1 MFKLKHE
8 GRKWSRDCN
17 GCGGGVLAGALVVVV
32 EVDESGSDA
41 VFIMVMEVER
51 WLKKVMELLVWL
63 ESSVGSR
70 GLKSSGVERVLVVV
84 FSWWSNTSKQNSFTK
99 YRIYN
104 GIHVMGSLLISALCL
119 CTADTSTVLSPPP
132 ASLFKKTDIDDQTT
146 LHYWATQKSLNSSE
160 PKPALVLIHG
170 FGPEAKWQWRKQAV
184 FFAARGFSVYVP
196 NLVFFGGSATTSEDR
211 SEVFQAVSVG
221 KLLHNLG
228 VMRYSVVGTSYG
240 GMVAYHMG
248 AIANAHKIEE
258 LLLPAKAAQLRALLG
273 LAVYRRAYY
282 MPDFLLNDVIHK
294 LYTENRKEKMELLR
308 GLTLGRDNIVNLS
321 PLQQEVLIVWG
332 EHDQIFPLEKATE
345 LKELLGEKARLEV
358 IKNTAHVPQ
367 IENPGRFNNIVYNFL
382 CASSSSS

>member
-1 MFKLKHE
+1 MASGGWCLSIVSLY
-8 GRKWSRDCN
+8 GRYLHRS
-17 GCGGGVLAGALVVVV
+17 LSAAG
-32 EVDESGSDA
+32 
-41 VFIMVMEVER
+41 
-51 WLKKVMELLVWL
+51 
-63 ESSVGSR
+63 
-70 GLKSSGVERVLVVV
+70 
-84 FSWWSNTSKQNSFTK
+84 FSLQ
-99 YRIYN
+99 
-104 GIHVMGSLLISALCL
+104 
-119 CTADTSTVLSPPP
+119 
-132 ASLFKKTDIDDQTT
+132 KTDIDDQTT

-170 FGPEAKWQWRKQAV
+170 FGPEAKWQWRQQAV
-184 FFAARGFSVYVP
+184 FFAARGFAVYVP

-221 KLLHNLG
+221 KLLHKLG

-248 AIANAHKIEE
+248 AMWPERVEKVVIASSGVNMRVRDNVDLLNRANAHKIEE

-273 LAVYRRAYY
+273 LAVYRRTYY